1 MTQKIKEKIKLI
13 LIFELI
19 IISAIIISFFWLQS
33 VLIGIF
39 LLLFIYSIFTGI
51 IIIIISLLI
60 LKKIR
65 KMIKENT

>member
-33 VLIGIF
+33 VLIGVF

-51 IIIIISLLI
+51 IIIIISILL